1 MEKKRL
7 GKSDLMVSAIGLG
20 CMGMSEFYGTLND
33 EESSKTI
40 HHALDLGMNFLDTA
54 DMYGIG
60 KNEEFVGK
68 VIKERRKE
76 VILATK
82 FGVVRGKDGSFMGRN
97 GRPEYVPEAC
107 ESSLRRLGV
116 EYIDLYYLH
125 GPDPDTPIEDTIG
138 AMSNLVTKG
147 LVRFL
152 GISNQPPEGIRRAH
166 SVYPIAALQSEYS
179 LWDRTVEAEVIPI
192 CRELEIGFVCYS
204 PLGRGALTGH
214 IKHVENLDKDD
225 ARRSH
230 PRFQGEN
237 FQKNLLLVQRI
248 EEVAKEKGCQ
258 PSQLALAWLLARGKD
273 IVPIPGM
280 KTRNHLKENIGALKI
295 KLTADDLIRIDKELP
310 RGAVAGASHPPRRK

>member
-1 MEKKRL
+1 MGKKRL

-20 CMGMSEFYGTLND
+20 CMGMSEFYGPLND

-54 DMYGIG
+54 DMYGMG

-82 FGVVRGKDGSFMGRN
+82 FGVIRGKNGSFLGRN
-97 GRPEYVPEAC
+97 GRPEYVPDAC
-107 ESSLRRLGV
+107 EESLRRLGV
-116 EYIDLYYLH
+116 DYIDLYYLH
-125 GPDPDTPIEDTIG
+125 GPDPETPIEETIG
-138 AMSNLVTKG
+138 AMSKLVTKG
-147 LVRFL
+147 QVRYL
-152 GISNQPPEGIRRAH
+152 GISNQSPEGIRRAH
-166 SVYPIAALQSEYS
+166 SVYPIVALQSEYS
-179 LWDRTVEAEVIPI
+179 LWDRAVEVEVIPV

-214 IKHVENLDKDD
+214 IKRVEDLNKDD

-237 FQKNLLLVQRI
+237 FQKNLLLVQTI
-248 EEVAKEKGCQ
+248 EEIAKEKGCQ
-258 PSQLALAWLLARGKD
+258 PSQLALAWLLSKGED

-280 KTRNHLKENIGALKI
+280 KTIKHLKENIGALKV
-295 KLTADDLIRIDKELP
+295 KLTADDLVRIEKAFP
-310 RGAVAGASHPPRRK
+310 SGAVAGASHPPRR